1 MTNKN
6 NSGSFGSSRGLLN
19 KIKKNI
25 IPNKVF
31 MIRFFVLKNSEN
43 IFYIKLK
50 NSVHE
55 WGYQ

>member
-1 MTNKN
+1 K
-6 NSGSFGSSRGLLN
+6 L